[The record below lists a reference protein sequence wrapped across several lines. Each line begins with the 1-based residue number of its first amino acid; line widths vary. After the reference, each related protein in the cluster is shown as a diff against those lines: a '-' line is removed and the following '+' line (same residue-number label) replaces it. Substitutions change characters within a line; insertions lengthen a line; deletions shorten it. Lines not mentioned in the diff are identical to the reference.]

1 MSFTFSL
8 ELQIL
13 NGTGQPLGPGTSG
26 AGRPVSAL
34 AEGST
39 SLASATCEPSGRWYR
54 GWSEGTPRASARRS
68 LSSPI
73 GDGGEKARR
82 AAESK
87 AGGDPEEVLDPGGS

>member
-13 NGTGQPLGPGTSG
+13 NGTGQPLGPGTSA

-39 SLASATCEPSGRWYR
+39 SLTSATCESSGRWFR
-54 GWSEGTPRASARRS
+54 GWSEGLPQGLCPPQPQ
-68 LSSPI
+68 LSH
-73 GDGGEKARR
+73 GDGEEKARG

-87 AGGDPEEVLDPGGS
+87 AGVDPKSVPDPGGS